1 MRLNKKG
8 YMLVEIILASALAFG
23 LAFFIIDLVIRLK
36 NKNDDLLVETLIT
49 TDKTI
54 ITNKLM
60 SYAELETKD
69 FDCNNLTITGN
80 TVKYDE
86 EVIDIITDY
95 ANVGELSC
103 STAGGKVSI
112 TIPVSVSQTPDK
124 DYDITFDYKYEIG
137 DMTPPT
143 CSITVS
149 GTTITATF
157 QDNDGGSGIDGNVN
171 DTKDITKEGTYRF
184 TTKDKA
190 NNERMCSVE
199 VELPTSY
206 NCKRD
211 FDNVCPSEYS
221 KNGDKCVKTV
231 TDCIATACVWGCAT
245 HGVTGYVE
253 QVTYDCNRPWEACG
267 FLYRTCYNW
276 STKNYTAELIKCKS
290 DTEGTDGCYK
300 NEQSTCSSP
309 YNITN
314 ANCSEGYT
322 STTNNAYCYKINEN
336 E

>member
-1 MRLNKKG
+1 MKLNKKG

-60 SYAELETKD
+60 SYAQSETKD
-69 FDCNNLTITGN
+69 FDCNKLTITGN
-80 TVKYDE
+80 TVKYDD

-103 STAGGKVSI
+103 STKAGKVSI
-112 TIPVSVSQTPDK
+112 TIPISVPQMPNK

-137 DMTPPT
+137 DITPPT
-143 CSITVS
+143 CTITVS

-157 QDNDGGSGIDGNVN
+157 EDNDGGSGIDGNVN

-190 NNERMCSVE
+190 NNERTCSVE

-211 FDNVCPSEYS
+211 FDNVCPGGYS
-221 KNGDKCVKTV
+221 KSGNSCTKKEQSCSRIEYHWICVRAGVSGTTEIITTVDSRPHEMCSKTHQE
-231 TDCIATACVWGCAT
+231 CVGGLIT
-245 HGVTGYVE
+245 
-253 QVTYDCNRPWEACG
+253 
-267 FLYRTCYNW
+267 
-276 STKNYTAELIKCKS
+276 YTAELIKCKS

-300 NEQSTCSSP
+300 NEQNTCSSP

-322 STTNNAYCYKINEN
+322 ATSNNAYCYKINET

>member
-1 MRLNKKG
+1 MKLNKKG

-124 DYDITFDYKYEIG
+124 DYDITFDYKKLG
-137 DMTPPT
+137 AQM
-143 CSITVS
+143 
-149 GTTITATF
+149 
-157 QDNDGGSGIDGNVN
+157 
-171 DTKDITKEGTYRF
+171 
-184 TTKDKA
+184 
-190 NNERMCSVE
+190 
-199 VELPTSY
+199 L
-206 NCKRD
+206 
-211 FDNVCPSEYS
+211 
-221 KNGDKCVKTV
+221 
-231 TDCIATACVWGCAT
+231 
-245 HGVTGYVE
+245 
-253 QVTYDCNRPWEACG
+253 
-267 FLYRTCYNW
+267 
-276 STKNYTAELIKCKS
+276 
-290 DTEGTDGCYK
+290 TEGFDLA
-300 NEQSTCSSP
+300 STVPRPPSMVP
-309 YNITN
+309 PHHHIRYLFPHR
-314 ANCSEGYT
+314 
-322 STTNNAYCYKINEN
+322 
-336 E
+336 